1 MIRSHTAAIAALI
14 VAGVIA
20 CGPSDRRAESAAFV
34 PLDVGSLV
42 PGYTVESLAGDTVTV
57 GGTGAPTVLNVW
69 ATWCESCREEMEALD
84 SLRTEFGG
92 RGARVIGVSVDL
104 GATEKVRRFAKT
116 NHLGFTVAH
125 DPAGEIQKSYQ
136 VVGVPTTFVISSDGR
151 LLWKHTGNIAD
162 NFAEARSAVL
172 KAVTTKN

>member
-1 MIRSHTAAIAALI
+1 VRRSHVAAVVSLLIA
-14 VAGVIA
+14 VTPG
-20 CGPSDRRAESAAFV
+20 CSPSERRPESAAFR
-34 PLDVGSLV
+34 PLDVGSQV
-42 PGYTVESLAGDTVTV
+42 PAYTVQSLGGDSLSV
-57 GGTGAPTVLNVW
+57 GGPGAPTVLHVW

-84 SLRTEFGG
+84 SLRSEFGG

-104 GATEKVRRFAKT
+104 GATEKVRRFART

-136 VVGVPTTFVISSDGR
+136 VVGVPTTFVISGDGR

-162 NFAEARSAVL
+162 NFAEARAAVS
-172 KAVTTKN
+172 KAVSAEN